1 MGWSF
6 LFKWKMIMHA
16 KSQTTKTINNFE
28 LCCLSVFF
36 LLCGLQG
43 KAQPERPPLTGIAF
57 VELQV
62 TELEKSTGFY
72 SGLLGYRAA
81 ALPASVNKG
90 HWIYFSINAAQSIRI
105 KDGLPAG
112 QDERLLSIAFQT
124 TDAEALR
131 RYLQSKMVAVPASVN
146 KEPNGDLWFQVTDPD
161 GHIIKFIQYAPG
173 RKTITALSQEGVSAR
188 ILHAGI
194 TVADTAAS
202 NAFYRDILGFSEIW
216 RGGATDSVTSWINM
230 HVPESTAYLEYML
243 VNRPVNRQQLGSLH
257 HIALMVPD
265 MQQALET
272 LQRRASATGYAM
284 PSPRVGRN
292 KRWQLNLFDPD
303 GTRIELM
310 EPFTMR

>member
-1 MGWSF
+1 MGWLF
-6 LFKWKMIMHA
+6 LFKKMIMHA
-16 KSQTTKTINNFE
+16 KARTNKIIHNFS
-28 LCCLSVFF
+28 LSIFF

-57 VELQV
+57 VEVQV
-62 TELEKSTGFY
+62 TDLKKSTGFY
-72 SGLLGYRAA
+72 TGLLGYRAA
-81 ALPASVNKG
+81 LPASAGKDHRV
-90 HWIYFSINAAQSIRI
+90 YFRINATQSIRI

-131 RYLQSKMVAVPASVN
+131 RYLQSKAVVVPLSVS
-146 KEPNGDLWFQVTDPD
+146 KEPGGDRWFQVTDP
-161 GHIIKFIQYAPG
+161 GRHIIKFIQYASGKRSMTTLPP
-173 RKTITALSQEGVSAR
+173 AAVSSR

-202 NAFYRDILGFSEIW
+202 NAFYRDILGFSETW
-216 RGGATDSVTSWINM
+216 RGGANDSVTSWINM

-243 VNRPVNRQQLGSLH
+243 IDRPVNRQQLGGLH

-265 MQQALET
+265 LQQALEV
-272 LQRRASATGYAM
+272 LRPRSSATGYTIPM
-284 PSPRVGRN
+284 PRVGRN